1 MEVMIIVA
9 VIIII
14 VFFIGKR
21 IGSSKNSEIKVTFE
35 SSGFDEYDGE
45 TETENDKDK
54 DKDTWEGSFWD
65 ASDPIKLTAHIEIDY
80 VDGNKYTTTR
90 TVRVREF
97 DSALHGGIIMGHCEL
112 RNATR
117 TFRFDRIKKCI
128 DIETGEVVSDI
139 KKYLNAKY
147 EQSPEKSSDILAVD
161 YIDVLK
167 VIYFV
172 AKADGQYRKEEKEVI
187 AQYVRTLIRDERIT
201 TKIIDDILIE
211 IDVPT
216 MQGFKLALGR
226 VLKGGEINPE
236 LLATCCQEI
245 VDTQKSVHPM
255 EKEALDYI
263 SKKLATI
270 SATNA

>member
-45 TETENDKDK
+45 TENDK

-167 VIYFV
+167 VIILLQKPMV
-172 AKADGQYRKEEKEVI
+172 SIERK
-187 AQYVRTLIRDERIT
+187 
-201 TKIIDDILIE
+201 
-211 IDVPT
+211 
-216 MQGFKLALGR
+216 
-226 VLKGGEINPE
+226 
-236 LLATCCQEI
+236 
-245 VDTQKSVHPM
+245 
-255 EKEALDYI
+255 
-263 SKKLATI
+263 KKK
-270 SATNA
+270 

>member
-1 MEVMIIVA
+1 M
-9 VIIII
+9 
-14 VFFIGKR
+14 
-21 IGSSKNSEIKVTFE
+21 
-35 SSGFDEYDGE
+35 
-45 TETENDKDK
+45 
-54 DKDTWEGSFWD
+54 
-65 ASDPIKLTAHIEIDY
+65 
-80 VDGNKYTTTR
+80 
-90 TVRVREF
+90 
-97 DSALHGGIIMGHCEL
+97 
-112 RNATR
+112 
-117 TFRFDRIKKCI
+117 
-128 DIETGEVVSDI
+128 VSDI

-236 LLATCCQEI
+236 LFDVGIKGFQVRTLYWYSLYLSSKSCNYI
-245 VDTQKSVHPM
+245 V
-255 EKEALDYI
+255 
-263 SKKLATI
+263 
-270 SATNA
+270 